1 MALHSLQARAAVAA
15 ALGVLGAIG
24 VLACDS
30 DPTTPEPERTL
41 RAIRDATRAYQSVD
55 AAVAAGYAPAGPCV
69 AHPSM
74 GAMGIHYSR
83 ATLADGTVD
92 PTQPEV
98 LLYAPSP
105 GGSLQLVGVEFLV
118 PAAAWDAS
126 NSAPPMLSG
135 QPFDDHRAPEARH
148 GLPFPH
154 YDLHAWVWRDNPNGV
169 FAPFN
174 PAVSC

>member
-1 MALHSLQARAAVAA
+1 MALHSFPARAAAA
-15 ALGVLGAIG
+15 VALGVFG

-30 DPTTPEPERTL
+30 NPTLSEPERTL
-41 RAIRDATRAYQSVD
+41 REIRDATQAYQSVD

-69 AHPSM
+69 AHPTM

-83 ATLADGTVD
+83 AALADGTVD
-92 PTQPEV
+92 PRQPEV
-98 LLYAPSP
+98 LLYAPGP
-105 GGSLQLVGVEFLV
+105 NGSLQLVGVEFLV
-118 PAAAWDAS
+118 PAAAWDAA
-126 NSAPPMLSG
+126 NTTPPALAG
-135 QPFDDHRAPEARH
+135 QPFDDHRAPAARH

-154 YDLHAWVWRDNPNGV
+154 YDLHVWVWRDNPNGV